1 MKANQ
6 KYKDFKSDENA
17 AIGMIIMGALIL
29 VLSIIIIPVFY
40 RIASS
45 TDTTSIDS
53 DFQTSLGDISGYSN
67 VSTPAANATDDI
79 ISIGNS
85 VMSLNPLAALVA
97 VAGGIIGIL
106 LSVLSPKIFA
116 GAGI

>member
-6 KYKDFKSDENA
+6 KLKDFKADENA
-17 AIGMIIMGALIL
+17 AVGMIIMGALIL
-29 VLSIIIIPVFY
+29 VLSIIIVPVFY
-40 RIASS
+40 RIAAS
-45 TDTTSIDS
+45 TDTTSIDA
-53 DFQTSLGDISGYSN
+53 DLTG
-67 VSTPAANATDDI
+67 TPSANATADV

>member
-1 MKANQ
+1 MKSNQ
-6 KYKDFKSDENA
+6 KFRDFKADDKGA
-17 AIGMIIMGALIL
+17 VGMIIMGALIL
-29 VLSIIIIPVFY
+29 VLSVIIIPVFY

-45 TDTTSIDS
+45 TDTTSIDA
-53 DFQTSLGDISGYSN
+53 DLTG
-67 VSTPAANATDDI
+67 TPSANATTDVLD
-79 ISIGNS
+79 IGNS

>member
-6 KYKDFKSDENA
+6 KYKEFKSDENA
-17 AIGMIIMGALIL
+17 AVGMIIMGALIL

-45 TDTTSIDS
+45 TDTATIDV
-53 DFQTSLGDISGYSN
+53 DLATALGEN
-67 VSTPAANATDDI
+67 TTLSTHSANATDDI

-106 LSVLSPKIFA
+106 LSVLSPKMFA

>member
-6 KYKDFKSDENA
+6 RLKEFKSDENA
-17 AIGMIIMGALIL
+17 AVGMIIMGALIL

-45 TDTTSIDS
+45 TDTTSIDADLQS
-53 DFQTSLGDISGYSN
+53 DTINFSN
-67 VSTPAANATDDI
+67 TSTPSANATDDI
-79 ISIGNS
+79 LSIGNS

-106 LSVLSPKIFA
+106 LSVLSPKMFA